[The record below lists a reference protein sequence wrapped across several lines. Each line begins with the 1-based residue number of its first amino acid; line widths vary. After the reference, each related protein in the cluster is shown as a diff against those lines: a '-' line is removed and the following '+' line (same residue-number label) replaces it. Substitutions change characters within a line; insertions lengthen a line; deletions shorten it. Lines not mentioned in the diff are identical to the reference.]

1 MRRIAGTSTAPIS
14 GGGGGGGEGE
24 DGGGLG
30 GGGGLG
36 DGGGGLGD
44 GEAGGGVRGG
54 RDDAGGA
61 QSGPTQSL
69 LFDPTLSVALV
80 PSVTTAGVHAA
91 LSRVTIEASSETC
104 TCCA

>member
-1 MRRIAGTSTAPIS
+1 MICC
-14 GGGGGGGEGE
+14 GGGEGGGGGEG
-24 DGGGLG
+24 DGGGGEGCGG

-44 GEAGGGVRGG
+44 GDGVGVVREGGGDG
-54 RDDAGGA
+54 GGA
-61 QSGPTQSL
+61 QPGPTQSL
-69 LFDPTLSVALV
+69 QFDPALSDALV

-91 LSRVTIEASSETC
+91 SSRVTIEASPETC